1 MSSKNKI
8 ENKAAKQIL
17 SRVRERKKRD
27 LGVAVRVTVVE
38 PDAQPVGVE
47 GVLLSGPQ
55 SAAFQCHSHV
65 QQARGAG
72 RGRGADLHK
81 EMEGVGSRSEAVLT
95 LLHCK
100 GPTKLVDG

>member
-47 GVLLSGPQ
+47 GVLLPGSKRRPRA
-55 SAAFQCHSHV
+55 SLARAAGTRCREE
-65 QQARGAG
+65 RGAG
-72 RGRGADLHK
+72 RREAQTFMRRCRVSAAGA
-81 EMEGVGSRSEAVLT
+81 RQY
-95 LLHCK
+95 
-100 GPTKLVDG
+100 